1 MFVRALILVA
11 VAIVFAV
18 ALLAAGQPA
27 AAVGW
32 LGLCL
37 VGVTAFNLYHLQ
49 GLSRWSV
56 LPRQRKVPLGIGSW
70 RAITDRLGRFARQE
84 AAEREETSTELERLH
99 AAVDLLPDAL
109 VVMDRYNLVQWFN
122 RAAEE
127 LHGIV
132 GMRRP
137 IDHFI
142 RQPEFTRYL
151 EAGDFRAPVYLALP
165 GRPGRTFSL
174 RLVPTPD
181 SWRLLVTRDITE
193 QNKLDAMRR
202 DFVANV
208 SHEIRTPLTVV
219 SGYVETLID
228 LDLPREEAL
237 THLHAA
243 RKQAITMQRLLED
256 LLTLSSLENAA
267 NRPEDQEFD
276 IEALLRGLLAD
287 ARTLSAGRHVIELAI
302 DKPVRL
308 RGVPQEIESAV
319 RNLLTNAIR
328 YTPQGGRITM
338 RWSNRPQA
346 AHLSVEDT
354 GIGIA
359 PEHLPRLTERFY
371 RVDRGRSRETGGT
384 GLGLAIVK
392 HIAQRH
398 DATLKFDSTLGKGTR
413 FTLVIPRDRV
423 LPPLPHSAA
432 ADQPDPTPAPA
443 PDR

>member
-1 MFVRALILVA
+1 VTFVRGIAFV
-11 VAIVFAV
+11 
-18 ALLAAGQPA
+18 LLALVVAGVLLAVDKPT
-27 AAVGW
+27 AAVVW
-32 LGLCL
+32 LGVCL
-37 VGVTAFNLYHLQ
+37 AAVSCFHLYHLH
-49 GLSRWSV
+49 GLNRWSV
-56 LPRQRKVPLGIGSW
+56 LPRQRQLPIGVGSW
-70 RAITDRLGRFARQE
+70 REVLDRLGRFTRQE
-84 AAEREETSTELERLH
+84 AADREEASLELERLH

-122 RAAEE
+122 RAAED

-132 GMRRP
+132 GLRRP

-151 EAGDFRAPVYLALP
+151 ESGDYRAPLHLSLP
-165 GRPGRTFSL
+165 GRPGHTFSL

-181 SWRLLVTRDITE
+181 SWRLLVTSDITQ

-219 SGYVETLID
+219 SGYIETLID
-228 LDLPREEAL
+228 LDLPREETL
-237 THLHAA
+237 THLQAA

-267 NRPEDQEFD
+267 NRPAD
-276 IEALLRGLLAD
+276 IDFEIEPMLRSLLAD
-287 ARTLSAGRHVIELAI
+287 ARTLSAGRHAIELRI
-302 DKPVRL
+302 DKPVRF
-308 RGVPQEIESAV
+308 RGVPNEIESAV

-338 RWSNRPQA
+338 SWTGLSRA
-346 AHLSVEDT
+346 AHLTVEDT

-413 FTLVIPRDRV
+413 FTLVLPRERV
-423 LPPLPHSAA
+423 LPSLAA
-432 ADQPDPTPAPA
+432 ATDAALQRGAGA
-443 PDR
+443 SG

>member
-1 MFVRALILVA
+1 VTFVRGTAFVLLALA
-11 VAIVFAV
+11 VAGV
-18 ALLAAGQPA
+18 LLAVDKPT
-27 AAVGW
+27 AAVVW
-32 LGLCL
+32 LGVCL
-37 VGVTAFNLYHLQ
+37 TAVSCFHLYHLH
-49 GLSRWSV
+49 GLNRWSV
-56 LPRQRKVPLGIGSW
+56 LPRQRQLPIGVGSW
-70 RAITDRLGRFARQE
+70 REVLDRLGRFTRQE
-84 AAEREETSTELERLH
+84 TADREEASLELERLH

-122 RAAEE
+122 RAAED

-132 GMRRP
+132 GLRRP

-151 EAGDFRAPVYLALP
+151 ESGDYRAPLHLSLP
-165 GRPGRTFSL
+165 RRPGHTFSL
-174 RLVPTPD
+174 RLVPTPE
-181 SWRLLVTRDITE
+181 SWRLLVTSDITQ

-219 SGYVETLID
+219 SGYIETLID
-228 LDLPREEAL
+228 LDLPREETL
-237 THLHAA
+237 THLQAA

-267 NRPEDQEFD
+267 NRPADVDFEMEP
-276 IEALLRGLLAD
+276 LLRSLLAD
-287 ARTLSAGRHVIELAI
+287 ARTLSAGRHTIELRI
-302 DKPVRL
+302 DKPVQF
-308 RGVPQEIESAV
+308 RGVPNEIESAV

-338 RWSNRPQA
+338 SWACLSRA
-346 AHLSVEDT
+346 AHLTVEDT

-413 FTLVIPRDRV
+413 FTLVMPRERV
-423 LPPLPHSAA
+423 LPSLAGVPAA
-432 ADQPDPTPAPA
+432 AEQGAAGTA
-443 PDR
+443 R

>member
-1 MFVRALILVA
+1 MTFVRGIVFVVFALLVAAILVA
-11 VAIVFAV
+11 TGKAT
-18 ALLAAGQPA
+18 A
-27 AAVGW
+27 AAGW
-32 LGLCL
+32 LGACL
-37 VGVTAFNLYHLQ
+37 MAVSAFHLYHLH
-49 GLSRWSV
+49 GLDRWSI
-56 LPRQRKVPLGIGSW
+56 LPRQRPLPIGIGTW
-70 RAITDRLGRFARQE
+70 RTILDRLGRFVRQE
-84 AAEREETSTELERLH
+84 AAEREETATELERLH

-122 RAAEE
+122 RAAED

-132 GMRRP
+132 GLRRP

-142 RQPEFTRYL
+142 RQPEFTRFL
-151 EAGDFRAPVYLALP
+151 EAADFRAPLQLSLP
-165 GRPGRTFSL
+165 RRPGRTFLL

-219 SGYVETLID
+219 SGYIETLID
-228 LDLPREEAL
+228 LDLPREEML

-243 RKQAITMQRLLED
+243 RKQAVTMQRLLED
-256 LLTLSSLENAA
+256 LLMLSSLENAA
-267 NRPEDQEFD
+267 NRPADQEFE
-276 IEALLRGLLAD
+276 IEPLLRSLLAD
-287 ARTLSAGRHVIELAI
+287 ARTLSAGRHAIELLI

-308 RGVPQEIESAV
+308 RGVPSEIESAV

-338 RWSNRPQA
+338 SWANRAQGA
-346 AHLSVEDT
+346 QLAVEDT

-371 RVDRGRSRETGGT
+371 RVDRGRSRDTGGT

-398 DATLKFDSTLGKGTR
+398 DALLKFDSTLGKGTR
-413 FTLVIPRDRV
+413 FTLAIPRERV
-423 LPPLPHSAA
+423 LPLA
-432 ADQPDPTPAPA
+432 ADSLAVEA
-443 PDR
+443 AGAGRAS

>member
-1 MFVRALILVA
+1 MTFIRGNVWILVA
-11 VAIVFAV
+11 LLIAAALVAA
-18 ALLAAGQPA
+18 ARPLAAA
-27 AAVGW
+27 AW
-32 LGLCL
+32 LAACL
-37 VGVTAFNLYHLQ
+37 VATSFFHLYHLH
-49 GLSRWSV
+49 GLNRWST
-56 LPRQRKVPLGIGSW
+56 LPRQRQLPRGIGSW
-70 RAITDRLGRFARQE
+70 RILLDRLGRFARQE
-84 AAEREETSTELERLH
+84 AAEREEAGTELERLH

-122 RAAEE
+122 RAAED

-132 GMRRP
+132 GARRP

-151 EAGDFRAPVYLALP
+151 ESNDFRAPLQMALP
-165 GRPGRTFSL
+165 RRPGRTFQV

-181 SWRLLVTRDITE
+181 SWRLLITRDVTE

-219 SGYVETLID
+219 NGYIETLID

-256 LLTLSSLENAA
+256 LLTLSSLENAS
-267 NRPEDQEFD
+267 NRPQDQDFE
-276 IEALLRGLLAD
+276 IEPLLRALLAD
-287 ARTLSAGRHVIELAI
+287 ARTLSAGRHTI
-302 DKPVRL
+302 DLLIDQPVRL
-308 RGVPQEIESAV
+308 RGVSAEVESAV

-338 RWSNRPQA
+338 TCTRRSQA
-346 AHLSVEDT
+346 LHLTVEDT

-392 HIAQRH
+392 HIVQRH

-413 FTLVIPRDRV
+413 FTVAFPRERV
-423 LPPLPHSAA
+423 LPTAETKLASA
-432 ADQPDPTPAPA
+432 
-443 PDR
+443 

>member
-1 MFVRALILVA
+1 MIFVRGLAWVLAALLVA
-11 VAIVFAV
+11 AGLVAAGHPVAAV
-18 ALLAAGQPA
+18 AWLGVCLAATS
-27 AAVGW
+27 
-32 LGLCL
+32 L
-37 VGVTAFNLYHLQ
+37 FHRYHLHA
-49 GLSRWSV
+49 LDRWST
-56 LPRQRKVPLGIGSW
+56 LPRQRQLP
-70 RAITDRLGRFARQE
+70 RAIGGWRNTLDRLGRFARQE
-84 AAEREETSTELERLH
+84 AAEREEAAIELERLH

-109 VVMDRYNLVQWFN
+109 VVMDRFNLVQWFN

-132 GMRRP
+132 GLRRP

-142 RQPEFTRYL
+142 RQPDFTRYL
-151 EAGDFRAPVYLALP
+151 ESGDYRVPLQLALP

-181 SWRLLVTRDITE
+181 SWRLLITRDVTE

-219 SGYVETLID
+219 SGYIETLID
-228 LDLPREEAL
+228 FDLTREESL
-237 THLHAA
+237 THLQAA

-256 LLTLSSLENAA
+256 LLTLSSLENAN
-267 NRPEDQEFD
+267 NRPPDQEF
-276 IEALLRGLLAD
+276 EVEPLLRSLLAD
-287 ARTLSAGRHVIELAI
+287 ARTLSAGRHTIELMV

-308 RGVPQEIESAV
+308 RGVSAEIESAV

-338 RWSNRPQA
+338 SWTRRA
-346 AHLSVEDT
+346 GAGHLTVQDS

-398 DATLKFDSTLGKGTR
+398 GATLRFDSTLGKGTR
-413 FTLVIPRDRV
+413 FILIFPPERL
-423 LPPLPHSAA
+423 LPTGTAEAA
-432 ADQPDPTPAPA
+432 VA
-443 PDR
+443 

>member
-1 MFVRALILVA
+1 
-11 VAIVFAV
+11 
-18 ALLAAGQPA
+18 
-27 AAVGW
+27 
-32 LGLCL
+32 
-37 VGVTAFNLYHLQ
+37 
-49 GLSRWSV
+49 V
-56 LPRQRKVPLGIGSW
+56 LPRQRQLPIGIGTW
-70 RAITDRLGRFARQE
+70 RSILDRLGRFVREE
-84 AAEREETSTELERLH
+84 AAEREEAATELERLH

-109 VVMDRYNLVQWFN
+109 VVMDRYNLVHWFN
-122 RAAEE
+122 RAAED

-132 GMRRP
+132 GLRRP

-142 RQPEFTRYL
+142 RQPEFTRFL
-151 EAGDFRAPVYLALP
+151 ESGDYRAQLQLSLP
-165 GRPGRTFSL
+165 RRPGRTFSL

-219 SGYVETLID
+219 SGYIETLID
-228 LDLPREEAL
+228 LDLPREEML
-237 THLHAA
+237 THLQAA
-243 RKQAITMQRLLED
+243 RKQAVTMQRLLED

-267 NRPEDQEFD
+267 NRPADQDFEL
-276 IEALLRGLLAD
+276 EPLLRGLLAD
-287 ARTLSAGRHVIELAI
+287 AQTLSGGRHRIELLI

-308 RGVPQEIESAV
+308 RGVPAEFESAV

-338 RWSNRPQA
+338 SWVSRTQGA
-346 AHLSVEDT
+346 QLTVEDT

-371 RVDRGRSRETGGT
+371 RVDRGRSRDTGGT

-398 DATLKFDSTLGKGTR
+398 DATLRFDSTLGKGTR
-413 FTLVIPRDRV
+413 FTLMMPRERV
-423 LPPLPHSAA
+423 LPTAVESA
-432 ADQPDPTPAPA
+432 PTI
-443 PDR
+443 

>member
-1 MFVRALILVA
+1 MAQATDLLVRAV
-11 VAIVFAV
+11 IVVVIAMLFAV
-18 ALLAAGQPA
+18 VLLTAGRPVL
-27 AAVGW
+27 AVGW

-37 VGVTAFNLYHLQ
+37 AGMTAFHLYHLHR
-49 GLSRWSV
+49 LRWWSM
-56 LPRQRKVPLGIGSW
+56 LPRQRQLPIGIGSW
-70 RAITDRLGRFARQE
+70 RTVTDRLSRFVRQE
-84 AAEREETSTELERLH
+84 AIEREEADTELERLH

-151 EAGDFRAPVYLALP
+151 EAGDFRAPVNLSLP

-181 SWRLLVTRDITE
+181 SWRLLVTRDVTE

-219 SGYVETLID
+219 SGYIETLID
-228 LDLPREEAL
+228 LDLPRQEIL

-243 RKQAITMQRLLED
+243 RKQSITMQRLLED

-267 NRPEDQEFD
+267 NRPHDQEF
-276 IEALLRGLLAD
+276 ELEPLLRGLLAD
-287 ARTLSAGRHVIELAI
+287 ARTLSAGRHDIELEI

-338 RWSNRPQA
+338 SWTQRAQA
-346 AHLSVEDT
+346 AHLSVADT

-398 DATLKFDSTLGKGTR
+398 DATLLFDSSLGRGTR
-413 FTLVIPRDRV
+413 FTLVIPRERV
-423 LPPLPHSAA
+423 LPLLRPNSG
-432 ADQPDPTPAPA
+432 DPA
-443 PDR
+443 

>member
-1 MFVRALILVA
+1 MTFVRGIVFVALALLVAAILVA
-11 VAIVFAV
+11 
-18 ALLAAGQPA
+18 AGKA
-27 AAVGW
+27 MAAVGW
-32 LGLCL
+32 LGACL
-37 VGVTAFNLYHLQ
+37 VAVSAFHLFHLH
-49 GLSRWSV
+49 GLARWSI
-56 LPRQRKVPLGIGSW
+56 LPRQRPLPIGIGTW
-70 RAITDRLGRFARQE
+70 RTILDRLGRFVRQE
-84 AAEREETSTELERLH
+84 AAEREETATELERLH

-122 RAAEE
+122 RAAED

-132 GMRRP
+132 GLRRP

-142 RQPEFTRYL
+142 RQPEFTRFL
-151 EAGDFRAPVYLALP
+151 EAGDFRAPLQLSLP
-165 GRPGRTFSL
+165 RRPGRTFLL

-219 SGYVETLID
+219 SGYIETLID
-228 LDLPREEAL
+228 LDLPREEML

-243 RKQAITMQRLLED
+243 RKQAVTMQRLLED
-256 LLTLSSLENAA
+256 LLMLSSLENAA
-267 NRPEDQEFD
+267 NRPADQEFE
-276 IEALLRGLLAD
+276 IEPLLRGLLAD
-287 ARTLSAGRHVIELAI
+287 ARTLSAGRHAIELLI

-308 RGVPQEIESAV
+308 RGVPSEIESAV

-338 RWSNRPQA
+338 SWANRAQGA
-346 AHLSVEDT
+346 QLTVEDT

-371 RVDRGRSRETGGT
+371 RVDRGRSRDTGGT

-398 DATLKFDSTLGKGTR
+398 DALLKFDSTLGKGTR
-413 FTLVIPRDRV
+413 FTLAIPRERV
-423 LPPLPHSAA
+423 LPLA
-432 ADQPDPTPAPA
+432 ADSAHAEPAGA
-443 PDR
+443 GKTS